1 MRLKE
6 KIENIFSKYKFN
18 YDYEYINE
26 KQVLITIKEGDWKH
40 DHLYL
45 KNILSANGFTLEDE
59 YYAESDDDCYDVE
72 YTFQLN

>member
-1 MRLKE
+1 MTLKE
-6 KIENIFSKYKFN
+6 KIENIFSKYKLN

-45 KNILSANGFTLEDE
+45 KNILSKNGFTLEDE
-59 YYAESDDDCYDVE
+59 YYAESDDDCYDAE

>member
-18 YDYEYINE
+18 YVYEYINE
-26 KQVLITIKEGDWKH
+26 KQVLIIIKEGDWKH

-59 YYAESDDDCYDVE
+59 YYAESDDDCYDAE